1 MIIKIDKKPED
12 LVIGVIGFRS
22 EHILKA
28 LRKHNLECIMFNPDF
43 PHPCDILIGS
53 GVYSILPNDIITL
66 PTYGTYIIHE
76 TPLPEG
82 RGHAPIQWTLSN
94 NRPNFCLSLFKA
106 DEGVDNGY
114 IVYQHNVEIDDLD
127 SCTDIEQKR
136 GDAITECVSVFLEE
150 VVEGV
155 IVLRKQTG
163 KSTYFKKRTPLD
175 SCLDSVVDSQ
185 KLWNALR
192 LCDNKAYPAYITISG
207 HKIYIKYYKDDNK

>member
-94 NRPNFCLSLFKA
+94 N
-106 DEGVDNGY
+106 
-114 IVYQHNVEIDDLD
+114 
-127 SCTDIEQKR
+127 
-136 GDAITECVSVFLEE
+136 
-150 VVEGV
+150 
-155 IVLRKQTG
+155 
-163 KSTYFKKRTPLD
+163 
-175 SCLDSVVDSQ
+175 LDSVVDSQ